1 MNEQA
6 EFYQELIS
14 NNEGFPEGT
23 QYVLENPKN
32 FPGVLGTIADV
43 FQVTEKYRDALET
56 GLGDLSHCII
66 SKDRKTALHTLDK
79 AVADRVGDI
88 TIIPLKEA
96 SNFKSKQRVVPK
108 NKNVIAKASDIID
121 TDKKLKPL
129 ADYILGDLLI
139 VNDLNKAA
147 NDDSLNGWTL
157 VDLNGSYSGNDL
169 VLKSRQISQ
178 HGNLIGRKKKLEA
191 ISGEIKKIQK
201 EEEKLG

>member
-1 MNEQA
+1 MASKQIKVSNSEEDLQNLLDKQNDLISYQNSLLVKKDSMNEQE

-23 QYVLENPKN
+23 QYVLENPNN
-32 FPGVLGTIADV
+32 FPGVLGTIADI

-66 SKDRKTALHTLDK
+66 SRDRKTALRTLDK

-96 SNFKSKQRVVPK
+96 SNFKSKRRATPE

-139 VNDLNKAA
+139 VND
-147 NDDSLNGWTL
+147 
-157 VDLNGSYSGNDL
+157 
-169 VLKSRQISQ
+169 
-178 HGNLIGRKKKLEA
+178 
-191 ISGEIKKIQK
+191 IQ
-201 EEEKLG
+201 